1 MLRPVSILAAA
12 VVALSALAVGA
23 PAASAADPGTEA
35 QFVSL
40 MNADRAQQGLAPLTV
55 DPQLTA
61 VARNW
66 SDTIERNGGLSH
78 NPGIEGELPAGWTRW
93 GENVGTGPSVAS
105 LEAAFMASPD
115 HRANI
120 LGAYSLVGVGVD
132 VTGDGIIWV
141 TVDFVA
147 LGPGAVTVSCTDS
160 NPAPEPS
167 HAAASGYYVLG
178 TDGGVFSYG
187 SAVFH
192 GSVPGLGVRANAILM
207 ALTPDH
213 AGYWVLGSDGGVF
226 TFGDARFFG
235 SVPGTGSQITAVDLK
250 PTPSGHG
257 YWILGAN
264 GSVFAFGDAPALGSL
279 PQAGVHDSAVKLV
292 PTPTGKGYWIL
303 GGDGGIFTFGDAVF
317 HGSVPGVG
325 VTDPSVSMASTA
337 TGNGYWVLGAD
348 GGIFSFGDAVF
359 HGSVP
364 GIGCEDATGVELAAT
379 STGLG
384 YYVLS
389 SDGKVFPFG
398 DAPGFGDPSGLGVR
412 AVDLAVIAG

>member
-12 VVALSALAVGA
+12 VMGLCLLNIGA
-23 PAASAADPGTEA
+23 RAASAADPGTEA

-40 MNADRAQQGLAPLTV
+40 MNADRAQQGLAALTV

-226 TFGDARFFG
+226 TFGDA
-235 SVPGTGSQITAVDLK
+235 
-250 PTPSGHG
+250 
-257 YWILGAN
+257 
-264 GSVFAFGDAPALGSL
+264 
-279 PQAGVHDSAVKLV
+279 
-292 PTPTGKGYWIL
+292 
-303 GGDGGIFTFGDAVF
+303 
-317 HGSVPGVG
+317 
-325 VTDPSVSMASTA
+325 
-337 TGNGYWVLGAD
+337 
-348 GGIFSFGDAVF
+348 VF

>member
-40 MNADRAQQGLAPLTV
+40 MNADRAQQGLAALTV

-235 SVPGTGSQITAVDLK
+235 SVPGTGSQITAADLK
-250 PTPSGHG
+250 PTPSGH
-257 YWILGAN
+257 
-264 GSVFAFGDAPALGSL
+264 
-279 PQAGVHDSAVKLV
+279 
-292 PTPTGKGYWIL
+292 GYWIL